1 MIVIDCLFGHN
12 LPLGHLSRT
21 FEPGRLYGISGPN
34 GSGKSTLLSTIA
46 GELDPIDGTVLVD
59 GLDPASSS
67 GAGVVT
73 RIAEPSFYPDLS
85 VGEHLKLMGISED
98 IIELWALTELLGAP
112 PGWLS
117 SGQRQRVFLGSQLPV
132 AAGVI
137 VIDEPERH
145 LDADWV
151 EFLCEE
157 LVDIAGEGSTVIVAS
172 HSPVVLEHCDN
183 IVVL

>member
-1 MIVIDCLFGHN
+1 MVTIDCNFGHN
-12 LPLGHLSRT
+12 LPLGHLNRR
-21 FEPGRLYGISGPN
+21 FEPGQLYGISGPN

-46 GELDPIDGTVLVD
+46 GELNPIDGTVLVD
-59 GLDPASSS
+59 GVDPASSS

-73 RIAEPSFYPDLS
+73 RIAEPSFYPDLT

-98 IIELWALTELLGAP
+98 IIELWALEELLAAP

-132 AAGVI
+132 AAEVI

-157 LVDIAGEGSTVIVAS
+157 LVEIAASGSTVFVAS
-172 HSPVVLEHCDN
+172 HSPVVLGHCDD
-183 IVVL
+183 VVAL